1 MHMGNESEM
10 VSENSTVEQ
19 AGGYPGSGYAGNGDA
34 GAGDV
39 AGGTASG
46 GTASGASSSS
56 DEAAGEGESP
66 VNYEE
71 AALLELE
78 IDGTDYRIDVGR
90 AGTALCISTRPS
102 GSWSWVFRGEAKWQV
117 SQLRCRALDRDVLT
131 QLSRALAEAAADS
144 QS

>member
-1 MHMGNESEM
+1 MHTGNESEM
-10 VSENSTVEQ
+10 VLENSTVEQ
-19 AGGYPGSGYAGNGDA
+19 SGGY
-34 GAGDV
+34 
-39 AGGTASG
+39 SG
-46 GTASGASSSS
+46 GTYPGASSLAGGSVSGSEPGGASS
-56 DEAAGEGESP
+56 DEAAGESP

-71 AALLELE
+71 AALLEIEL
-78 IDGTDYRIDVGR
+78 DGTDYRIDVGR

-131 QLSRALAEAAADS
+131 RLSRALAEAAADS

>member
-1 MHMGNESEM
+1 MHTGNESEM

-19 AGGYPGSGYAGNGDA
+19 AGGYAGSSYSGNGYAGDASA
-34 GAGDV
+34 GAGEL
-39 AGGTASG
+39 AGGDAP
-46 GTASGASSSS
+46 GASSSS
-56 DEAAGEGESP
+56 DEAAGESP

-78 IDGTDYRIDVGR
+78 LDGTDYRIDVGR

-102 GSWSWVFRGEAKWQV
+102 GSWSWAFLGEAKWQV

>member
-1 MHMGNESEM
+1 MHTGNESEM
-10 VSENSTVEQ
+10 VVENSTVEQ
-19 AGGYPGSGYAGNGDA
+19 SGGYS
-34 GAGDV
+34 GAGRLTGATE
-39 AGGTASG
+39 AGSSG
-46 GTASGASSSS
+46 
-56 DEAAGEGESP
+56 DEAAGESP

-71 AALLELE
+71 AALLEVEL
-78 IDGTDYRIDVGR
+78 DGTDYRIDVGR

-131 QLSRALAEAAADS
+131 RLSRALAEAAADS

>member
-1 MHMGNESEM
+1 MQTGNETEM
-10 VSENSTVEQ
+10 VVENSTVEQ
-19 AGGYPGSGYAGNGDA
+19 GGYSSAAY
-34 GAGDV
+34 
-39 AGGTASG
+39 SG
-46 GTASGASSSS
+46 GDSNVGSLASNEPIGSSSS
-56 DEAAGEGESP
+56 DEAAGESP

-131 QLSRALAEAAADS
+131 RLSRALAEAAADS

>member
-1 MHMGNESEM
+1 MNTGNESEM
-10 VSENSTVEQ
+10 IVESSAVEQ
-19 AGGYPGSGYAGNGDA
+19 ASSYSSGGYGGTG
-34 GAGDV
+34 V
-39 AGGTASG
+39 LAGGAEPASG
-46 GTASGASSSS
+46 SSS
-56 DEAAGEGESP
+56 DDAAGESP

-78 IDGTDYRIDVGR
+78 LDGTDYRIDVGR

-131 QLSRALAEAAADS
+131 RLSRALAEAAADS

>member
-1 MHMGNESEM
+1 MHTGNESEM
-10 VSENSTVEQ
+10 VLENSAVEQ
-19 AGGYPGSGYAGNGDA
+19 AGGYAGGGYSEGGAAGRDV
-34 GAGDV
+34 GAGDL
-39 AGGTASG
+39 AGGLAPGGSAS
-46 GTASGASSSS
+46 
-56 DEAAGEGESP
+56 DDAAGESP

-78 IDGTDYRIDVGR
+78 LDGTDYRIDVGR

-131 QLSRALAEAAADS
+131 RLSRALAEAAADS

>member
-1 MHMGNESEM
+1 MQTGNETEM
-10 VSENSTVEQ
+10 VVENSTVEQ
-19 AGGYPGSGYAGNGDA
+19 GGYSSAAY
-34 GAGDV
+34 
-39 AGGTASG
+39 SG
-46 GTASGASSSS
+46 GDSNVGSLASNEPIGSSSS
-56 DEAAGEGESP
+56 DEAAGESP

-117 SQLRCRALDRDVLT
+117 SQLRCRALAQHVPGL
-131 QLSRALAEAAADS
+131 L
-144 QS
+144 